1 MRQSWIILLALCLGL
16 SGCRA
21 AVPEASLPRPTLPP
35 EVATGDYGVDW
46 ETGTVRAGS
55 VKTALASG
63 SGGQLSYNEPWP
75 GQAGK
80 DYTDPAV
87 YTLREYLSST
97 TGLKWSPH
105 TWETADDRY
114 ILDYTTTGFYELV
127 LGENGSWTIVDEM
140 AQGLPKD
147 VTAEYAGQF
156 GIQPGQTGRAWRI
169 ALNPAACWDNG
180 EKINADTYLY
190 SYQQLLDKRMQNR
203 RADSLYAGEFAIV
216 GAKDYLYG
224 KCGWE
229 DVGILKD
236 GEYALVLITT
246 APIADPEFYVPYY
259 LSSTYLVYEPLWE
272 ACKVGFDENGKVVPA
287 GSEQAVS
294 VSTNY
299 ATSLDTSISYGPY
312 KLTYFELDK
321 QITLQRNAAWY
332 GYSDGRHLGQYQTDR
347 ISCQILSSHATA
359 LLAFLNGDLDL
370 IGLQAEDMSR
380 YATSDAVRYSP
391 ESYTTKLTFNTD
403 LEALQKRGS
412 QILANPNFRKAFSLA
427 IDRTRFAAAFTSAG
441 VPGYGLLNYLYVY
454 DPFTGAAYR
463 ESEGAKN
470 ALVQLYGLQTG
481 EFGGLEQAYAAITGF
496 EPEYA
501 RALMQLAYDESVE
514 AGLYDGESA
523 ITLQLSVF
531 QSEDIYVQMYH
542 FLQAALADVCRG
554 TDLAG
559 KVKLEMAVDADYYAT
574 MESGLTD
581 MIFSTWGGSAYDPY
595 GVLYQCYCD
604 AGVAD
609 MPNQMEYGFDSAA
622 VTVQMRIDGRNHS
635 HSLQDWAR
643 WCSGDEAV
651 QFDGLQAF
659 RAYDAATRSAI
670 YANLEY
676 AYLSQYVT
684 TPLYYRNAA
693 ALHSGKGDYP
703 VKTYIDPVEFG
714 GIRFYTYFYDD
725 AAWETVKSQM
735 QY

>member
-1 MRQSWIILLALCLGL
+1 MEADVMRRIWILLLALCLVL
-16 SGCRA
+16 SGCRTA
-21 AVPEASLPRPTLPP
+21 APAPSLPRPTLPP
-35 EVATGDYGVDW
+35 ETQAGEYGVDW
-46 ETGTVRAGS
+46 ERGIVRAGS
-55 VKTALASG
+55 VKTGLASG
-63 SGGQLSYNEPWP
+63 SGGRLSFNEPWP
-75 GQAGK
+75 GTAGK
-80 DYTDPAV
+80 DYTDPAI

-97 TGLKWSPH
+97 TGLKWAPH

-127 LGENGSWTIVDEM
+127 LGADGGWTIVDEM
-140 AQGLPKD
+140 AQGLPAD
-147 VTAEYAGQF
+147 VTAEFVGRF
-156 GIQPGQTGRAWRI
+156 GIRQGETGRAWRI
-169 ALNPAACWDNG
+169 GLNPAACWDNG
-180 EKINADTYLY
+180 EAIDADTYLY
-190 SYQQLLDKRMQNR
+190 SYQQLLDGRMQNR

-216 GAKDYLYG
+216 GARDYLYG

-236 GEYALVLITT
+236 GDYGLVLITT

-272 ACKVGFDENGKVVPA
+272 ACKTGFDKDGKPVPA
-287 GSEQAVS
+287 SSEAAVS

-299 ATSLDTSISYGPY
+299 ATSLATSISYGPY

-321 QITLQRNAAWY
+321 QITLQRNEAWY
-332 GYSDGRHLGQYQTDR
+332 GYSDGRHLGQFQTDR

-359 LLAFLNGDLDL
+359 MLAFLGGDLDS
-370 IGLQAEDMSR
+370 IGLQAADMSR

-391 ESYTTKLTFNTD
+391 ESYTTKLTFNTS
-403 LEALQKRGS
+403 LEALKKRGS

-470 ALVQLYGLQTG
+470 ALVQLYGLQ
-481 EFGGLEQAYAAITGF
+481 EKGLDYAAVTGY

-501 RALMQLAYDESVE
+501 RALMQRAYEECVE
-514 AGLYDGESA
+514 AGLYDGESP
-523 ITLQLSVF
+523 ITLQLSVY

-542 FLQAALADVCRG
+542 FLQDALAMATRG
-554 TDLAG
+554 TDLEG
-559 KVKLEMAVDADYYAT
+559 RVKLEMAVDADYYAT

-604 AGVAD
+604 AGVAE
-609 MPNQMEYGFDSAA
+609 MPNQMEYGFDSSK
-622 VTVQMRIDGRNHS
+622 VTVQMVIDGKTHS

-643 WCSGDEAV
+643 WCSGDETVEFA
-651 QFDGLQAF
+651 GLRPF
-659 RAYDAATRSAI
+659 RVYDAATRCRL

-693 ALHSGKGDYP
+693 ALYSGKGDYP
-703 VKTYIDPVEFG
+703 VKHYVDPVEFG

-725 AAWETVKSQM
+725 TAWEQVKSQM